1 MHSFYSHN
9 GFIWFDFCPLL
20 REKNEEKKEWNI
32 PLGISCNRLAISH
45 SNPFSLDLFFFAFL
59 PFLFWAILK
68 PFIVYVCSHF
78 FLFFGGEGGRLPA
91 NARGL
96 FPKFILSFK
105 VKIIFLAFLT
115 LNCFW
120 NSECVGRIKVGHS
133 LHRVFVGLLGSE
145 CHFFICI
152 KARLKPMTCCS
163 M

>member
-1 MHSFYSHN
+1 MHNFYSHDS
-9 GFIWFDFCPLL
+9 FIWFDFCPHCWG
-20 REKNEEKKEWNI
+20 KKMRKK
-32 PLGISCNRLAISH
+32 GMKS
-45 SNPFSLDLFFFAFL
+45 FSLDLFFAFL

-145 CHFFICI
+145 CHFFVCI
-152 KARLKPMTCCS
+152 KVRLKPMTCCS